1 MKLLRI
7 LLPLLLLLGSLA
19 PAGAAELSVFA
30 ASSLGEALQEIANAY
45 QAEHPGTRIS
55 LNFAGSQ
62 TLAAQ
67 LERGAPADLL
77 IAADPEAMAR
87 LERAGL
93 VEPPRLLLRNR
104 LALAVRNDHQ
114 PPLQTLAELGRP
126 GLLLVIGNPQV
137 PVGRYTRR
145 LFAGLADDPAYGPA
159 LVQALEKNIVS
170 EENRVKAIVAKLLLG
185 EADAGFVYQSDLS
198 AATRERLRAIP
209 LPDQH
214 NPEASYPLA
223 RLKGAGPAADDFL
236 AFLFS
241 PAAQAIFARHGFLP
255 GAAP

>member
-1 MKLLRI
+1 MSLLRVLVF
-7 LLPLLLLLGSLA
+7 LLVLLGSLT
-19 PAGAAELSVFA
+19 PAAAVELSVFA
-30 ASSLGEALQEIANAY
+30 ASSLSEALQEVARTY
-45 QAEHPGTRIS
+45 QTRHPEVHIS

-77 IAADPEAMAR
+77 LAADPQVMTR
-87 LERAGL
+87 LQQNGL
-93 VEPPRLLLRNR
+93 VESPRLLLRNR
-104 LALAVRNDHQ
+104 LALAVRSDHQ

-145 LFAGLADDPAYGPA
+145 LLARLAYDPDYGPA

-170 EENRVKAIVAKLLLG
+170 EENRVKAIIAKLLLG
-185 EADAGFVYQSDLS
+185 EADAGFVYQSDLNS
-198 AATRERLRAIP
+198 ASANRLRTIP

-214 NPEASYPLA
+214 NPEARYPLA
-223 RLKGAGPAADDFL
+223 RLKGAGPEAEEFGAW
-236 AFLFS
+236 LFS
-241 PAAQAIFARHGFLP
+241 PTAQAIFARHGFLP
-255 GAAP
+255 GEAP

>member
-1 MKLLRI
+1 MKLLRV
-7 LLPLLLLLGSLA
+7 LLPLLFLLGSLT
-19 PAGAAELSVFA
+19 PVSAGELSVFA
-30 ASSLGEALQEIANAY
+30 ASSLGEALQEAARVY
-45 QAEHPGTRIS
+45 QTKHPETRVS

-77 IAADPEAMAR
+77 IAADPEVMAR
-87 LERAGL
+87 LQRAGL
-93 VEPPRLLLRNR
+93 VESPRRLLRNR
-104 LALAVRNDHQ
+104 LALAVRSDQQ
-114 PPLQTLAELGRP
+114 PPLQTLADLGRP

-137 PVGRYTRR
+137 PIGRYTRQ
-145 LFAGLADDPAYGPA
+145 LLAGLDYDPDYGPV
-159 LVQALEKNIVS
+159 LVQAIERNIVS

-198 AATRERLRAIP
+198 AATRDRLSVIP
-209 LPDQH
+209 LPERH

-223 RLKGAGPAADDFL
+223 KLKGAGPAADDFL
-236 AFLFS
+236 AFLFR

>member
-1 MKLLRI
+1 MKLLRVLI
-7 LLPLLLLLGSLA
+7 PLLVLLGSLA
-19 PAGAAELSVFA
+19 PAFAGELSVFA
-30 ASSLGEALQEIANAY
+30 ASSLTEALQEAARTY
-45 QAEHPGTRIS
+45 QFRHPETQIS

-67 LERGAPADLL
+67 IERGAPADLL
-77 IAADPEAMAR
+77 IAADPEVMTR
-87 LERAGL
+87 LQHAGM
-93 VEPPRLLLRNR
+93 VESPRRLLRNR
-104 LALAVRNDHQ
+104 LALAVRSDHQ
-114 PPLQTLAELGRP
+114 PPLQTLADLGRP

-137 PVGRYTRR
+137 PVGRYTRQ
-145 LFAGLADDPAYGPA
+145 LLAGLDYDPDYGPV

-198 AATRERLRAIP
+198 AATRDRLSVIP
-209 LPDQH
+209 LPDRY

-223 RLKGAGPAADDFL
+223 KLHGAGPAADDFG